1 MARASRAI
9 VQTAPRT
16 LELREL
22 PLPEIGPDDALLQ
35 IEACGIC
42 GSDYEQYPT
51 SVRAE
56 PVEAPVRFPVTIG
69 TPVEP
74 LSREVPR
81 GVARERG
88 RPPRRA
94 GVRAGPLAP
103 SSKQHPAPS
112 SSARSPSQRS
122 AWTMPYARTRRA
134 QASCR
139 NWNSMQ

>member
-1 MARASRAI
+1 MPVNPLRLAAPISCYISRDMTRTSRAI

-94 GVRAGPLAP
+94 GVRA
-103 SSKQHPAPS
+103 
-112 SSARSPSQRS
+112 
-122 AWTMPYARTRRA
+122 
-134 QASCR
+134 
-139 NWNSMQ
+139 

>member
-1 MARASRAI
+1 VQPPGDHQMNDRREVVLEPDDDALAEAPEFQDASS
-9 VQTAPRT
+9 

-22 PLPEIGPDDALLQ
+22 PVPEIGPDDALLQ
-35 IEACGIC
+35 VEACGIC

-94 GVRAGPLAP
+94 RVRA
-103 SSKQHPAPS
+103 
-112 SSARSPSQRS
+112 
-122 AWTMPYARTRRA
+122 
-134 QASCR
+134 
-139 NWNSMQ
+139 

>member
-1 MARASRAI
+1 MARTSRAI

-56 PVEAPVRFPVTIG
+56 RVEAPVRFPVTLG

-74 LSREVPR
+74 LSPELPR
-81 GVARERG
+81 GLARERG

-94 GVRAGPLAP
+94 RCGACPP
-103 SSKQHPAPS
+103 SPPSEPPPAP
-112 SSARSPSQRS
+112 A
-122 AWTMPYARTRRA
+122 
-134 QASCR
+134 
-139 NWNSMQ
+139 